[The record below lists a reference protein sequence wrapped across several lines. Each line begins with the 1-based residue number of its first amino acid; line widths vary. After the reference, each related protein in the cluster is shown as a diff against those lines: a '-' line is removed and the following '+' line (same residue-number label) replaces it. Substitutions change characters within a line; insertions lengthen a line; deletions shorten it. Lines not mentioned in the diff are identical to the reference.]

1 MRKWNKTAGLL
12 FWAAASVYP
21 VGALL
26 AGQTNQG
33 KNTGQEV
40 RLLEETAGPVAGDKG
55 GDKPAQGTS
64 ASAPQV
70 NVSDAGTVEIHV
82 NEANLVEVLR
92 MLSLQSQKNI
102 IASKEVRGTV
112 TANLYNVTI
121 KEALDAILKSNGFG
135 YREKGNFIYVYTS
148 KELADIEKNERQTKT
163 EVFHLHYSPAA
174 NAMAVIKPML
184 SNEGTVAFTVAAG
197 KGIESGSKDAG
208 GDALAGEDLIVVRDY
223 PENLEKVRLALKDV
237 DRRPQQILLEATIM
251 SARLT
256 EDNALGVDFN
266 ILGGVD
272 MNTLTISDTTAQI
285 TGAGVIPATATP
297 GPTGGPG
304 IRTDNPVRSAGT
316 GTSFTTP
323 ITGGLKMAF
332 LTSEVS
338 VFVSALETV
347 GNTTVLANPKV
358 LALNKQRGEVLVGRE
373 DGYLTTTVT
382 DTTTVQ
388 TVEFLK
394 TGTRLTF
401 RPYIGDDGYIRL
413 EVHPED
419 SDGHVVSGLPSKTTT
434 EVTSNVMVKDGHTIV
449 IGGLFRE
456 SATAARSQ
464 IPFLGNIPIVGA
476 LFRNRQDITTREEII
491 ILLTP
496 HIIKDDAAYSRASE
510 EAQRDLEKLRVGVRR
525 GMMFFGRERLAES
538 NYDKAVREMNKKNP
552 SRRKAIWYL
561 DAAINLNPTFLEA
574 IKMKESLSGKEV
586 TSVDNSNM
594 RTFVKRQVMAERAAK
609 AEAEEQEL
617 FEKATQAQPVRGVG
631 DLSGLLPSATPSQ
644 KPLLEKGEK
653 SAAPEKAASAPTEE
667 ITDETPKPDPDGS
680 SEENK

>member
-1 MRKWNKTAGLL
+1 MRRLNKTAGLL

-33 KNTGQEV
+33 KNSGQEV
-40 RLLEETAGPVAGDKG
+40 RLLEETAGPVAGSDAKG
-55 GDKPAQGTS
+55 EGKTQGTS

-102 IASKEVRGTV
+102 IASKDVRGTV

-148 KELADIEKNERQTKT
+148 KELADIEKSERQTKS
-163 EVFHLHYSPAA
+163 EVFHLHYSPA
-174 NAMAVIKPML
+174 NNVMAVIKPML
-184 SNEGTVAFTVAAG
+184 SAEGQVAFTVAAS
-197 KGIESGSKDAG
+197 KGIESGAKDAG
-208 GDALAGEDLIVVRDY
+208 GDAVASEDMLVVRDY
-223 PENLEKVRLALKDV
+223 PENLDKVRLALKDI

-272 MNTLTISDTTAQI
+272 FGSVTSTGGQI
-285 TGAGVIPATATP
+285 TNANIDGSTSNGKP
-297 GPTGGPG
+297 
-304 IRTDNPVRSAGT
+304 RSVGT

-323 ITGGLKMAF
+323 ITGGLKVGF
-332 LTSEVS
+332 VSSEVS
-338 VFVSALETV
+338 VFVSALETIA
-347 GNTTVLANPKV
+347 NTTVLANPKV

-419 SDGHVVSGLPSKTTT
+419 SDGHVISGLPSKTTT
-434 EVTSNVMVKDGHTIV
+434 EATSNVMVKDGHTIV

-456 SATAARSQ
+456 SSTAGRSQ
-464 IPFLGNIPIVGA
+464 IPWLGNIPIVGV

-510 EAQRDLEKLRVGVRR
+510 EAQRDMEKLRVGVRR
-525 GMMFFGRERLAES
+525 GMQFFGRERLAEA

-552 SRRKAIWYL
+552 SRSKALWYL
-561 DAAINLNPTFLEA
+561 DAAISLNPTFLEA

-586 TSVDNSNM
+586 TSVDNSDM
-594 RTFVKRQVMAERAAK
+594 RSFVKRQVMAERAAR

-617 FEKATQAQPVRGVG
+617 FEKATQATPARGVG
-631 DLSGLLPSATPSQ
+631 DLSGLLPSSSQ
-644 KPLLEKGEK
+644 KPLLEK
-653 SAAPEKAASAPTEE
+653 SAAPEKTAAASTEE
-667 ITDETPKPDPDGS
+667 VTDENAKPEADAAPD
-680 SEENK
+680 ENK